1 MGNVEQR
8 KLHPV
13 LTQYAI
19 YRRIAPRARLMAPP
33 VAIISLDSVK
43 VAPIRGEL
51 EFQAWYAFA
60 LEQFKDKGDSLPSF
74 KAFTDAWQ
82 NHPALWTAFA
92 STRLGFSTMKAI
104 TAETLFTKV
113 LSSNPDYRPAFDS
126 LTEMYSFVGD
136 FTKAVNLFR
145 QYPHFAQLYPEEAI
159 RHAIMMTELG
169 RGDEAIV
176 EAEKGM
182 PQESGN
188 TVLIDR
194 LTRALVRRG
203 FISQARALVD
213 RVIAREPKNPD
224 LLAIAARV
232 ACDQGDCTAALKLT
246 EEGLDIES
254 DHRALRTERG
264 RAMFDSGDIDGGL
277 KQLEDAATEEVGN
290 ADGLLYLSRRMAQQN
305 KDQVRAQ
312 DFARQA
318 VLASPM
324 YKRANINLA
333 YVYLLTGRPE
343 LARGAAQTALK
354 QYPHDAEAYFLL
366 GKALATENKPE
377 AKEMLQAAVQNG
389 LIGEPLKEAQTLL
402 QRM

>member
-1 MGNVEQR
+1 
-8 KLHPV
+8 
-13 LTQYAI
+13 
-19 YRRIAPRARLMAPP
+19 
-33 VAIISLDSVK
+33 
-43 VAPIRGEL
+43 
-51 EFQAWYAFA
+51 
-60 LEQFKDKGDSLPSF
+60 
-74 KAFTDAWQ
+74 
-82 NHPALWTAFA
+82 
-92 STRLGFSTMKAI
+92 
-104 TAETLFTKV
+104 
-113 LSSNPDYRPAFDS
+113 
-126 LTEMYSFVGD
+126 
-136 FTKAVNLFR
+136 
-145 QYPHFAQLYPEEAI
+145 LYPEEAI